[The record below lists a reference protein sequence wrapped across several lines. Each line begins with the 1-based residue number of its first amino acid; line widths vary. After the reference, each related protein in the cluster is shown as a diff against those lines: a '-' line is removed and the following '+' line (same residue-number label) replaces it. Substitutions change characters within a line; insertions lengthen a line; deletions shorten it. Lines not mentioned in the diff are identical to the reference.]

1 MTNDT
6 RYDDIPAPVDPELLQ
21 IARLMAADGADLV
34 DILYFLSKP
43 HKWAE
48 EIRTVRITTTQQTN
62 T

>member
-21 IARLMAADGADLV
+21 IARLMAADGADLEN
-34 DILYFLSKP
+34 IFYFLSRP

-48 EIRTVRITTTQQTN
+48 EIRAARGATQQTD